1 MTYGNGLPLMISK
14 KKLLKNVKRNFH
26 VFLCLIIDVAFKVEP
41 KIYFIKTWLKAIEI
55 KDLLLK
61 KSSNLMSV
69 KLLILVPKNI
79 CY

>member
-1 MTYGNGLPLMISK
+1 MKVSDVWKWVTFDDIEK

-26 VFLCLIIDVAFKVEP
+26 VFLCLISDGAFKVEP

-61 KSSNLMSV
+61 NL
-69 KLLILVPKNI
+69 
-79 CY
+79 